1 METDVFLYPPWF
13 AALGGGILRDATGAV
28 RISMDS
34 GEPRQQDDV
43 LSDFGHDD
51 CLCNRQFV
59 LRRTGKM
66 KKPVCDFNC
75 FECPHPDCICD
86 DFSRKEYVTDAEI
99 NRIAGMTRSKTGLR
113 KKEYLRKYYSERKEY
128 AKAYQ
133 KSYYEKNKE
142 RIREK
147 ARERY
152 RKNRDR
158 YIASVRAY
166 QESNK
171 EKVDAYK
178 KEYSKKY
185 KRRTREERE
194 NEKRQRI
201 DTRE

>member
-1 METDVFLYPPWF
+1 
-13 AALGGGILRDATGAV
+13 
-28 RISMDS
+28 MDS

-66 KKPVCDFNC
+66 KKPVCNFNC

-171 EKVDAYK
+171 EKFNAYK

-185 KRRTREERE
+185 KRRKREERE

>member
-1 METDVFLYPPWF
+1 
-13 AALGGGILRDATGAV
+13 
-28 RISMDS
+28 
-34 GEPRQQDDV
+34 
-43 LSDFGHDD
+43 
-51 CLCNRQFV
+51 
-59 LRRTGKM
+59 M

-75 FECPHPDCICD
+75 FECSHPDCICD

-152 RKNRDR
+152 WKNRER
-158 YIASVRAY
+158 IFKKIQKA
-166 QESNK
+166 EEGG
-171 EKVDAYK
+171 EKK
-178 KEYSKKY
+178 
-185 KRRTREERE
+185 
-194 NEKRQRI
+194 
-201 DTRE
+201 

>member
-1 METDVFLYPPWF
+1 
-13 AALGGGILRDATGAV
+13 
-28 RISMDS
+28 
-34 GEPRQQDDV
+34 
-43 LSDFGHDD
+43 
-51 CLCNRQFV
+51 
-59 LRRTGKM
+59 M
-66 KKPVCDFNC
+66 KEPVCNFNC

-86 DFSRKEYVTDAEI
+86 DFSRKEYVTDTEI
-99 NRIAGMTRSKTGLR
+99 SRIAGVTRGKTGFS

-142 RIREK
+142 KIREK

-178 KEYSKKY
+178 REYSKKY
-185 KRRTREERE
+185 KRRKREERE

>member
-1 METDVFLYPPWF
+1 
-13 AALGGGILRDATGAV
+13 
-28 RISMDS
+28 
-34 GEPRQQDDV
+34 
-43 LSDFGHDD
+43 
-51 CLCNRQFV
+51 
-59 LRRTGKM
+59 M
-66 KKPVCDFNC
+66 KKPVCNFNC

-99 NRIAGMTRSKTGLR
+99 NRIAGMTRSKTGFS

-142 RIREK
+142 KI
-147 ARERY
+147 
-152 RKNRDR
+152 
-158 YIASVRAY
+158 
-166 QESNK
+166 
-171 EKVDAYK
+171 DAYK

-185 KRRTREERE
+185 KRRKREERE